1 MITRFHVLYSHPPPK
16 HLIFNEFAV
25 GTNIKFA
32 VGTNIKGVS
41 EILVI
46 VVCSEPVILHVD
58 TGAGLEI
65 KPGSGTPGC

>member
-25 GTNIKFA
+25 GTNIK
-32 VGTNIKGVS
+32 GIS

-58 TGAGLEI
+58 SGAVLEI